1 MTINQMTSLVKAL
14 NADANGSVLVTI
26 EAVRPMK
33 AHAPTGKGLKT
44 KPAIVDKKM
53 ARSCHACG
61 VTSMGL
67 GTRKRTMRPIETERN
82 KGKSLAP
89 CGGGGEVVLDGG
101 SLPFREAAA
110 RIVERR
116 GLDRLDGAANE
127 RGLIGD
133 RRVGVKDEGKMN
145 GWDDFVMGLERR

>member
-14 NADANGSVLVTI
+14 KADANGSVLVTI

-82 KGKSLAP
+82 KGNSLAP

-101 SLPFREAAA
+101 SLPFREAVA
-110 RIVERR
+110 
-116 GLDRLDGAANE
+116 GLDRFDGAANE
-127 RGLIGD
+127 SGLIGD
-133 RRVGVKDEGKMN
+133 RRVGVKDEGKTN
-145 GWDDFVMGLERR
+145 GRDDFVMGLERR